1 MGKFFLHLAALLCAI
16 VISACRTVSPIP
28 GEMNL
33 ASQDFESFQPAK
45 SEKILFSCGFENPDI
60 PGFVIR
66 NDCAI
71 VREAGVNGN
80 SGLVIERRNVPLEN
94 GIWSTFD
101 IPGTVPGV
109 TYRVEASVRQEGL
122 AKVKP
127 KQGFFAC
134 MSVESQWK
142 DTGKGVPWMD
152 GTTHFITRGL
162 SQEYEN
168 IQFRFTAKENMK
180 HFLVLRM
187 QSGWTGKIFYDDVK
201 VIEEGVKS
209 TVRPNGACRNGST
222 GSMPIR
228 RKTKTRS
235 LRKTYPSGL
244 TDGSTGGI

>member
-1 MGKFFLHLAALLCAI
+1 MNKICMSLTALLCAFA
-16 VISACRTVSPIP
+16 VSA
-28 GEMNL
+28 L
-33 ASQDFESFQPAK
+33 DFETYKPAR
-45 SEKILFSCGFENPDI
+45 SEKVLFSCGFETPDI
-60 PGFVIR
+60 PGANIR
-66 NDCAI
+66 KDCAI
-71 VREAGVNGN
+71 VRAAGVNGN
-80 SGLVIERRNVPLEN
+80 SGFVIERKDVALEN
-94 GIWSTFD
+94 SIWSVFAVPD
-101 IPGTVPGV
+101 TVPGV

-122 AKVKP
+122 TKGKP

-152 GTTHFITRGL
+152 GTTPFITRGL